1 VGLAKFS
8 FNATTCLATKQLMF
22 KVAMEPLQNAKLVFE
37 VQNQHQRSAKMDHK
51 ERVMVEITKLL
62 LERTQKH

>member
-1 VGLAKFS
+1 
-8 FNATTCLATKQLMF
+8 MF